1 MSTLTREGGFY
12 KPTTRWL
19 ECVGVRNMKWRR
31 RRTALKA
38 WASFICSDI
47 DGKGGFVSD
56 SELLVEESVIST
68 DSWTGWW

>member
-1 MSTLTREGGFY
+1 
-12 KPTTRWL
+12 
-19 ECVGVRNMKWRR
+19 MKWRR

-56 SELLVEESVIST
+56 SELLEEESVIST